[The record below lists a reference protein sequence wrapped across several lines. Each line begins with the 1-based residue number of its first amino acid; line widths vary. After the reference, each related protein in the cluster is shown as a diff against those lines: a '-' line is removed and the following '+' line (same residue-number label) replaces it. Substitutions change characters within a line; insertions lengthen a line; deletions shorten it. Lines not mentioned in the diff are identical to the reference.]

1 MQYIGID
8 LFFINIIIHY
18 IVKIYLIIKILTYHL
33 IFNYKNKYI
42 YTLTLLL
49 AIPSYKNPSSCIFSA
64 SSPTVLGTST
74 QLSQFTDHPREKGT
88 E

>member
-1 MQYIGID
+1 MQYLGID
-8 LFFINIIIHY
+8 LFFIKIIIHY
-18 IVKIYLIIKILTYHL
+18 IVKIYLIITILTYHF

-42 YTLTLLL
+42 YTLLL
-49 AIPSYKNPSSCIFSA
+49 AIPSYKNTSSCIFSA

-74 QLSQFTDHPREKGT
+74 QLSQFTDHPQEKGT